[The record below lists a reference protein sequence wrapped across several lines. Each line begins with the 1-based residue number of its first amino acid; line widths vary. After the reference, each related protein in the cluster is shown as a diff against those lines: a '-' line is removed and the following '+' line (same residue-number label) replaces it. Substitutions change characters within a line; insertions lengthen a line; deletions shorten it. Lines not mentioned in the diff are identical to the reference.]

1 MNDNPREPMPERLAR
16 EKNIATN
23 GRLGVAGAFVL
34 AIYAGNLRAAFVLV
48 LVLFLAWLA
57 EQLPGRWRQVAT
69 LAMLGLVGAAIVT
82 LAVWL

>member
-34 AIYAGNLRAAFVLV
+34 AVYLGQLKTAFILILV
-48 LVLFLAWLA
+48 LLLAWLA
-57 EQLPGRWRQVAT
+57 DQLPPRWRPYGFI
-69 LAMLGLVGAAIVT
+69 AMLSFFTIAMVVLAAS
-82 LAVWL
+82 L